1 MSPGGQII
9 LRHEALVPGREWGLK
24 GQKQRSVEGVNW
36 DLFVNRVAGCW
47 TYRLICEVQCIF
59 ISLLAGVVLW

>member
-9 LRHEALVPGREWGLK
+9 LGHEALVPGKEWRMK
-24 GQKQRSVEGVNW
+24 GKKQSSLEGVNW
-36 DLFVNRVAGCW
+36 DSFVNRVARCW

-59 ISLLAGVVLW
+59 ISLLASVVQW